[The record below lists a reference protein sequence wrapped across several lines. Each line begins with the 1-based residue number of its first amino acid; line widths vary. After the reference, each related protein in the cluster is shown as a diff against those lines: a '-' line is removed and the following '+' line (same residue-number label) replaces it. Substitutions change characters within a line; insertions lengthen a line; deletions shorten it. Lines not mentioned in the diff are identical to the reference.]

1 MKETRTSPPTYAEV
15 VAEEADK
22 SARLRS
28 LMKQREGLMNR
39 LVELDYSIWVL
50 EEFFRVGSS

>member
-1 MKETRTSPPTYAEV
+1 MKEVIISRPYADV

-28 LMKQREGLMNR
+28 LMRQREGLVNR
-39 LVELDYSIWVL
+39 LVELDYAIWIL
-50 EEFFRVGSS
+50 EEFFRTGSS